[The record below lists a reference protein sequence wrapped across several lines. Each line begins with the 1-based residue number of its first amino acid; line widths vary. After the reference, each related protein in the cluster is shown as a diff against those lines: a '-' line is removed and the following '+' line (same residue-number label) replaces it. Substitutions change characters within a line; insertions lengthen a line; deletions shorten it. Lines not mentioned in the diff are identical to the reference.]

1 MKVLY
6 IAIFT
11 ILVGDASARWYD
23 ALEVSA
29 TEWPGYFYKE
39 IRPMAN
45 GLAIT
50 TGSESIKFN
59 IVLMELLNL

>member
-39 IRPMAN
+39 IRPITN